1 MGQVAVTLNGRSYRF
16 DFGDGE
22 EARLAELAT
31 FVKGRVEEIGRQFG
45 NAGDERILLMAALL
59 IADELWDA
67 RVALSEK
74 AVATNEPAK
83 DAAQEAAN
91 QPVREAAA
99 ERREQEA
106 APSTGAGL
114 RLPSR
119 DDRCRDGC
127 PRSRSTIDLE
137 N

>member
-16 DFGDGE
+16 DCGDGE
-22 EARLAELAT
+22 EARLAELAA

-59 IADELWDA
+59 ISDELWDA
-67 RVALSEK
+67 RAALAEK
-74 AVATNEPAK
+74 AVAASEPLKEAAK
-83 DAAQEAAN
+83 EPISQPAN

-106 APSTGAGL
+106 IRAEHRRRVTAPVEG
-114 RLPSR
+114 
-119 DDRCRDGC
+119 
-127 PRSRSTIDLE
+127 
-137 N
+137 

>member
-16 DFGDGE
+16 DCGDGE
-22 EARLAELAT
+22 EARLAELAA

-67 RVALSEK
+67 RVALAEK
-74 AVATNEPAK
+74 AVATNEPVN
-83 DAAQEAAN
+83 DAAKEPMSQPAN

-106 APSTGAGL
+106 IRAEHRRRVIAPVEG
-114 RLPSR
+114 
-119 DDRCRDGC
+119 
-127 PRSRSTIDLE
+127 
-137 N
+137 

>member
-16 DFGDGE
+16 DCGDGE
-22 EARLAELAT
+22 DARLAELAA
-31 FVKGRVEEIGRQFG
+31 FVKGRVEEISRQFG

-67 RVALSEK
+67 RVALAEK
-74 AVATNEPAK
+74 AVAVDEPVK
-83 DAAQEAAN
+83 DAAKEPISQPAN

-106 APSTGAGL
+106 IRAEH
-114 RLPSR
+114 RR
-119 DDRCRDGC
+119 RV
-127 PRSRSTIDLE
+127 TIPVE
-137 N
+137 G

>member
-16 DFGDGE
+16 DCGDGE
-22 EARLAELAT
+22 EARLAELAA

-59 IADELWDA
+59 ISDELWDA
-67 RVALSEK
+67 RVALAEK
-74 AVATNEPAK
+74 AVAASEPLKEAAK
-83 DAAQEAAN
+83 EPISQPAN

-106 APSTGAGL
+106 IRAEHRRRVTAPVEG
-114 RLPSR
+114 
-119 DDRCRDGC
+119 
-127 PRSRSTIDLE
+127 
-137 N
+137 

>member
-16 DFGDGE
+16 DCGEGE
-22 EARLAELAT
+22 EVRLAELAA

-67 RVALSEK
+67 RVALAEK
-74 AVATNEPAK
+74 AVATNEPAN
-83 DAAQEAAN
+83 DAAKEPISQPAN
-91 QPVREAAA
+91 QSVREAAA

-106 APSTGAGL
+106 IRAEHRRRVTAPVEG
-114 RLPSR
+114 
-119 DDRCRDGC
+119 
-127 PRSRSTIDLE
+127 
-137 N
+137 

>member
-16 DFGDGE
+16 DCGDGE
-22 EARLAELAT
+22 EARLAELAA

-67 RVALSEK
+67 RVALAEK
-74 AVATNEPAK
+74 AVAANEPVN
-83 DAAQEAAN
+83 DAAKEPISQPAN

-99 ERREQEA
+99 ERRSRRRS
-106 APSTGAGL
+106 APSTGAG
-114 RLPSR
+114 SR
-119 DDRCRDGC
+119 
-127 PRSRSTIDLE
+127 PRSRAERRAS
-137 N
+137 

>member
-16 DFGDGE
+16 DCGDGE
-22 EARLAELAT
+22 DARLAELAA

-67 RVALSEK
+67 RVALAEK
-74 AVATNEPAK
+74 AVAVNEPVK
-83 DAAQEAAN
+83 DAAKEPTSQPAN

-106 APSTGAGL
+106 IRAEH
-114 RLPSR
+114 RR
-119 DDRCRDGC
+119 RV
-127 PRSRSTIDLE
+127 TIPVE
-137 N
+137 G

>member
-16 DFGDGE
+16 DCGDGE
-22 EARLAELAT
+22 EARLAELAA

-67 RVALSEK
+67 RVALAEK
-74 AVATNEPAK
+74 AVATNEPVK
-83 DAAQEAAN
+83 DAAKEPISQPAN

-106 APSTGAGL
+106 IRAEHRRRVTAPVEG
-114 RLPSR
+114 
-119 DDRCRDGC
+119 
-127 PRSRSTIDLE
+127 
-137 N
+137 

>member
-16 DFGDGE
+16 DCGDGE
-22 EARLAELAT
+22 EARLAELAA

-67 RVALSEK
+67 RVALAEK
-74 AVATNEPAK
+74 AVASNEPVN
-83 DAAQEAAN
+83 DAAKEPISQPAN

-106 APSTGAGL
+106 IRAEHRRRVTAPVEG
-114 RLPSR
+114 
-119 DDRCRDGC
+119 
-127 PRSRSTIDLE
+127 
-137 N
+137 

>member
-16 DFGDGE
+16 DCGDGE
-22 EARLAELAT
+22 EARLAELAA

-67 RVALSEK
+67 RVALAEK
-74 AVATNEPAK
+74 AVAVNEPVK
-83 DAAQEAAN
+83 DAAKEPISQPAN

-106 APSTGAGL
+106 IRAEH
-114 RLPSR
+114 RR
-119 DDRCRDGC
+119 RV
-127 PRSRSTIDLE
+127 TIPVE
-137 N
+137 G

>member
-16 DFGDGE
+16 DCGDGE
-22 EARLAELAT
+22 DARLAELAA

-67 RVALSEK
+67 RVALAEK
-74 AVATNEPAK
+74 VVAVNEPVK
-83 DAAQEAAN
+83 DAAKEPISQPAN

-106 APSTGAGL
+106 IRAEH
-114 RLPSR
+114 RR
-119 DDRCRDGC
+119 RV
-127 PRSRSTIDLE
+127 TIPVE
-137 N
+137 G

>member
-16 DFGDGE
+16 DCGDGE
-22 EARLAELAT
+22 EARLAELAA

-67 RVALSEK
+67 RVALAAK
-74 AVATNEPAK
+74 AVATNEPVN
-83 DAAQEAAN
+83 DAAKEPISQPAN
-91 QPVREAAA
+91 QSVREAAA

-106 APSTGAGL
+106 IRAEHRRRVTAPIEG
-114 RLPSR
+114 
-119 DDRCRDGC
+119 
-127 PRSRSTIDLE
+127 
-137 N
+137 

>member
-16 DFGDGE
+16 DCGDGE
-22 EARLAELAT
+22 EARLAELAA

-67 RVALSEK
+67 RVALAEK
-74 AVATNEPAK
+74 AVAVNEPVK
-83 DAAQEAAN
+83 DAAKEPISQPAN

-106 APSTGAGL
+106 IRAEHRRRVTIGRRVRRPS
-114 RLPSR
+114 
-119 DDRCRDGC
+119 
-127 PRSRSTIDLE
+127 
-137 N
+137 

>member
-1 MGQVAVTLNGRSYRF
+1 MGQVAITLNGRSYRF
-16 DFGDGE
+16 DCGDGE
-22 EARLAELAT
+22 EARLAELAA

-67 RVALSEK
+67 RVALAEK
-74 AVATNEPAK
+74 AVATNEPVN
-83 DAAQEAAN
+83 DAAKEPMSQPAN

-106 APSTGAGL
+106 IRAEHRRRVTAPVEG
-114 RLPSR
+114 
-119 DDRCRDGC
+119 
-127 PRSRSTIDLE
+127 
-137 N
+137 

>member
-16 DFGDGE
+16 DCGDGE
-22 EARLAELAT
+22 DARLAELAA
-31 FVKGRVEEIGRQFG
+31 FVKGRVEEISRQFG

-67 RVALSEK
+67 RVALAEK
-74 AVATNEPAK
+74 AVAVNEPVK
-83 DAAQEAAN
+83 DAAKEPISQPAN

-106 APSTGAGL
+106 IRAEH
-114 RLPSR
+114 RR
-119 DDRCRDGC
+119 RV
-127 PRSRSTIDLE
+127 TIPVE
-137 N
+137 G

>member
-16 DFGDGE
+16 DCGDGE
-22 EARLAELAT
+22 DARLAELAA

-67 RVALSEK
+67 RVALAEK
-74 AVATNEPAK
+74 AVAVNEPVK
-83 DAAQEAAN
+83 DAAKEPTSQPAN

-106 APSTGAGL
+106 IRAEHRRRATAPVEG
-114 RLPSR
+114 
-119 DDRCRDGC
+119 
-127 PRSRSTIDLE
+127 
-137 N
+137 

>member
-16 DFGDGE
+16 DCGDGE
-22 EARLAELAT
+22 EARLAELAA

-67 RVALSEK
+67 RVALAEK
-74 AVATNEPAK
+74 AVATNEPVN
-83 DAAQEAAN
+83 DAAKEPISQPAN

-106 APSTGAGL
+106 IRAEHRRRVTAPIEG
-114 RLPSR
+114 
-119 DDRCRDGC
+119 
-127 PRSRSTIDLE
+127 
-137 N
+137 

>member
-16 DFGDGE
+16 DCGDGE
-22 EARLAELAT
+22 EARLAELAA

-67 RVALSEK
+67 RVALAEK
-74 AVATNEPAK
+74 AVATNEPVK
-83 DAAQEAAN
+83 DAAKEPISQPVN

-106 APSTGAGL
+106 IRAEHRRRATAPVEG
-114 RLPSR
+114 
-119 DDRCRDGC
+119 
-127 PRSRSTIDLE
+127 
-137 N
+137 

>member
-16 DFGDGE
+16 DCGDGE
-22 EARLAELAT
+22 VARLAELAV

-67 RVALSEK
+67 RVALAAK
-74 AVATNEPAK
+74 AVAANEPVNDVAK
-83 DAAQEAAN
+83 ERISQPAN

-106 APSTGAGL
+106 IRAEHRRRVTAPVEG
-114 RLPSR
+114 
-119 DDRCRDGC
+119 
-127 PRSRSTIDLE
+127 
-137 N
+137 